1 MRPRYYIAFF
11 QSHGIGY
18 DNAALD
24 VVGIG
29 ASVYDACIRLGFKVR
44 AFNAG
49 SMKGVRQLDRHGR
62 VVEGKDGGTP
72 LFDNIRS
79 QGYYDMSEAMHT
91 GQLMLLDGLPYA
103 DKLRR
108 ELGAHH
114 REMRERMTIV
124 EKKDRIKAALGHLRW
139 PRGRHAPQPSS
150 DFADSLLAASWCKTY
165 RPRVAFRVRSA

>member
-1 MRPRYYIAFF
+1 
-11 QSHGIGY
+11 
-18 DNAALD
+18 
-24 VVGIG
+24 
-29 ASVYDACIRLGFKVR
+29 
-44 AFNAG
+44 
-49 SMKGVRQLDRHGR
+49 VRQLDRHGR

-79 QGYYDMSEAMHT
+79 QGYYDMSEAMHM

-114 REMRERMTIV
+114 REVRERMTIV
-124 EKKDRIKAALGHLRW
+124 EKKDRIKAALGHS
-139 PRGRHAPQPSS
+139 P
-150 DFADSLLAASWCKTY
+150 DFADSLLAAWWCRTY